1 MFVDFVGQSYP
12 QPQIC
17 ISHANFC
24 KIQKLQKFDVSSVKQ
39 TLCPQ
44 EPVKLLLFINLDPH
58 NLKWFHRSLP
68 EENLVYKL
76 NRVKLFTTFIKNFH
90 KITGGFRLTSWKK
103 QISYTS
109 LEKSK
114 TVLHLKQNLKTGTK
128 CLRKKLITSFSTS
141 LRISSAGSCGTSS
154 STGRSVFFTFFFTVF
169 FASLSSLPYTLKRD
183 KL

>member
-1 MFVDFVGQSYP
+1 MQTF
-12 QPQIC
+12 
-17 ISHANFC
+17 A
-24 KIQKLQKFDVSSVKQ
+24 KIQKLQKFDVSSMKQ

-114 TVLHLKQNLKTGTK
+114 TVLHLKQNLKMGTK
-128 CLRKKLITSFSTS
+128 CLRKKLPLFQQVWEFHQQAVVEQV
-141 LRISSAGSCGTSS
+141 LLQGDQ
-154 STGRSVFFTFFFTVF
+154 FF
-169 FASLSSLPYTLKRD
+169 SLSSSPSFLHLYHLCPIHWKETNFSNI
-183 KL
+183 